1 MITVNEIM
9 SENVITLKAS
19 DNINSA
25 IELMKKED
33 IRHIPIVDDNHFPIG
48 IITQRDILRAQN
60 SELSAEKKSLNHKKV
75 ILEQIMSRK
84 ISYALSSD
92 PLRSA
97 GLKLQKNKYGCLPVM
112 ENNTLVGIVTDF
124 DFVGVAI
131 NLIEQIDQLEQ
142 TEID

>member
-19 DNINSA
+19 DSVSSA
-25 IELMKKED
+25 RELMRKED
-33 IRHIPIVDDNHFPIG
+33 IRHLPVVDDNNFPVG
-48 IITQRDILRAQN
+48 IVTQRDIFRAQD
-60 SELSAEKKSLNHKKV
+60 SELNGDNH
-75 ILEQIMSRK
+75 IIDDEQILLEQIMSRK
-84 ISYALSSD
+84 ISYAQPGE

-112 ENNTLVGIVTDF
+112 DNDKLVGIITDF

-131 NLIEQIDQLEQ
+131 NLIEQIDHSEL
-142 TEID
+142 D

>member
-9 SENVITLKAS
+9 SENVVTLKGS

-25 IELMKKED
+25 KELMEKED
-33 IRHIPIVDDNHFPIG
+33 IRHIPIVDDNHYPIG
-48 IITQRDILRAQN
+48 IITQRDILRAQD
-60 SELSAEKKSLNHKKV
+60 SELSPEKNQLNHKK
-75 ILEQIMSRK
+75 ILLEKIMSK
-84 ISYALSSD
+84 NISYVLSSD
-92 PLRSA
+92 PLRNA

-112 ENNTLVGIVTDF
+112 ENNMLVGIVTDF

-131 NLIEQIDQLEQ
+131 NLIEQMDQLEH